1 METACL
7 QGPGMRSEL
16 SVCFPS
22 LGCKEFVRGEK
33 VEDENGKEEE
43 EERKGPGRKRS
54 WRPTI

>member
-1 METACL
+1 
-7 QGPGMRSEL
+7 MRSEL

-33 VEDENGKEEE
+33 VEDETGKEEE
-43 EERKGPGRKRS
+43 EERKGPGGKRS